1 MLSMV
6 LSSSSSLYGNCSL
19 CASEGTDVCGLPEFL
34 SKLSFNPGKRLWVMF
49 EKILSVYSF
58 ITTDA
63 VANIFFIHRNSP
75 EF

>member
-1 MLSMV
+1 MGTAACV
-6 LSSSSSLYGNCSL
+6 LVKALMC
-19 CASEGTDVCGLPEFL
+19 VVFL
-34 SKLSFNPGKRLWVMF
+34 NSCVGWSKLSFNPGKRLWVMF